1 MKQQTERVFL
11 RIAYGISY
19 RLEPGEKNSNFVKNT
34 NSIEIL
40 KWAADKNYEHR
51 AFLKLCGEQLL
62 YGAIRQIDDP
72 SIHYGQQLDEAPGKE
87 QQQ

>member
-1 MKQQTERVFL
+1 MVFL
-11 RIAYGISY
+11 IDWNRARKTQILS
-19 RLEPGEKNSNFVKNT
+19 KNT